1 MGYVGNTVSDFTAE
15 AVQNGEITKLT
26 LSEYGNGRLTAVVFY
41 VHDFSP
47 VCETQMC
54 EINDSEFLTFN
65 DNVAV
70 LGVSTDGPYSH
81 KKFSEANDLSYPLVY
96 DDNKDIYQDF
106 GMIERTDEGKRKP
119 KRGIALV
126 DEELTIRYWWQA
138 EDNWDSWRMDPVSE
152 LINVLDEVTAT

>member
-1 MGYVGNTVSDFTAE
+1 MNYVGDSVPDFTAE
-15 AVQNGEITKLT
+15 AVQNGEITNLT
-26 LSEYGNGRLTAVVFY
+26 LSEYSEGRFTAVVFY

-81 KKFSEANDLSYPLVY
+81 KKFSELNDLSYPLVY
-96 DDNKDIYQDF
+96 DDDKSIYQTF
-106 GMIERTDEGKRKP
+106 GMIEKTDKRKKQP
-119 KRGIALV
+119 KRGIVLI

-138 EDNWDSWRMDPVSE
+138 KDNWDQWRMDPVSE
-152 LINVLDEVTAT
+152 LIDVLNETPST